1 MNQVTA
7 GLWLIGRLLYR
18 ALMLWLWLLLLFY
31 LGFKLAERGQAID
44 ALPAQL
50 EVEGVVLI
58 GGESGIR
65 EGCGVAVLRLSSAM
79 RVRLQREGL
88 AALQEARQARGY
100 PERDYYHYQA
110 WQTTPAKGAAEGLSP
125 IMLGLQCA
133 DADDELTARI
143 SRASQEAGGYYSQKD
158 EGALLLLPREG
169 LVVFGYF
176 G

>member
-88 AALQEARQARGY
+88 AALQEAEWGSDRH
-100 PERDYYHYQA
+100 DH
-110 WQTTPAKGAAEGLSP
+110 GADQSDPQYIGCPLEAPLR
-125 IMLGLQCA
+125 CA
-133 DADDELTARI
+133 
-143 SRASQEAGGYYSQKD
+143 
-158 EGALLLLPREG
+158 
-169 LVVFGYF
+169 
-176 G
+176 